1 MKEYADNKTY
11 VKPSTLTEGDPVF
24 VKPAAPRRTTDPAYD
39 KRQYNITS
47 RKGAIITARR
57 GNYRAKRNAQTETF
71 SESPNT
77 TCVLEGPSYWRTI
90 VPEGMSYLND
100 YHTWMIVS
108 QTLWDRTIPS
118 MYFPS
123 TGQSTPMP
131 NLLTFRAL

>member
-77 TCVLEGPSYWRTI
+77 TCVLEGPSY
-90 VPEGMSYLND
+90 LKD
-100 YHTWMIVS
+100 YCT
-108 QTLWDRTIPS
+108 
-118 MYFPS
+118 
-123 TGQSTPMP
+123 
-131 NLLTFRAL
+131 